1 MSLAAVAMLICFFA
15 WCAIGMPVAF
25 AMLSS
30 AFVYLLIKGQD
41 IGLVASQS
49 LNGLFKSF
57 VLLAVPL
64 FIVAAD
70 IMNAGTISER
80 LLRFAGLVVGRVRG
94 GLAHVTV
101 VASMIFS
108 GMSGSAIADAAGPG
122 KLMIEMM
129 LKDGRYKPGFAGA
142 ITAAA
147 STIGPIIP
155 PSIPMVLYAMVANT
169 SVGYLFLG
177 GVVPGVLMGLALMAT
192 IALIARRDAL
202 PVEAPPRRA
211 DIAPILRESSPSPLL
226 P

>member
-1 MSLAAVAMLICFFA
+1 MSLAAVLMFVGFFA
-15 WCAIGMPVAF
+15 WSAIGMPIGF
-25 AMLSS
+25 AMLTS
-30 AFVYLLIKGQD
+30 AFLYLFVAGQD
-41 IGLVASQS
+41 VALVASQS
-49 LNGLFKSF
+49 LNGLFRSF

-70 IMNAGTISER
+70 VMNAGTINER
-80 LLRFAGLVVGRVRG
+80 LLRFASLIVGRIRG

-122 KLMIEMM
+122 KLMIQMM
-129 LKDGRYKPGFAGA
+129 LRDGRYSPGFAGA

-147 STIGPIIP
+147 ATIGPIIP

-177 GVVPGVLMGLALMAT
+177 GVVPGILMLSLMSERCT
-192 IALIARRDAL
+192 LSRRNNL
-202 PVEAPPRRA
+202 QWSR
-211 DIAPILRESSPSPLL
+211 PSPAA
-226 P
+226 PWVPIRAS